1 VTAVKV
7 RLIVLLT
14 LAALM
19 VFWLVAFGHW
29 PSLGM
34 SDGYD

>member
-1 VTAVKV
+1 MNS
-7 RLIVLLT
+7 RLIVLLA

-19 VFWLVAFGHW
+19 VFSLVAFGDSGHG
-29 PSLGM
+29 LGM